1 MSRLFLPQPGH
12 GEECLVKEQDLK
24 AHQQKAEIS
33 EEIKTAD
40 GTPTG
45 GC

>member
-12 GEECLVKEQDLK
+12 GEERLVKEQDLK
-24 AHQQKAEIS
+24 AHQQKAEIP
-33 EEIKTAD
+33 EKIKPVD
-40 GTPTG
+40 GAPIG